1 MHIMPMAS
9 EEFFSLSIQSL
20 SNDTRDSTR
29 VSLKV
34 PPENRRDFLFKPG
47 QYINIKF
54 RKGDSSYLR
63 TYSICSSVTGENLEF
78 AAKHIKNGVFS
89 EYIKEKKIGDILSVS
104 RPAGHFVLSKIKSSC
119 LLLIAAGSGITPII
133 SIAKSFLESSKR
145 NKIILL
151 FCNKKYE
158 AMMFREDLQDL
169 KDSYISR
176 FLVFNFFTQEYQE
189 ADFFYGRI
197 NSSKIEFLIKKK
209 IINAE
214 HIDEV
219 FICGPVD
226 MTKSLGQAL
235 ERVGFKKHQVRSE
248 IFYAETKTP
257 IREELT
263 SGQYTGGSSVI
274 EIRLDGVRK
283 FVSLAYGGDLIDSAK
298 AVGIILPFACR
309 NGMCATCRCKVLSGK
324 VQMRQNFSLE
334 DWELKQ
340 GYILS
345 CQLRAIDDKVILDFD
360 NI

>member
-1 MHIMPMAS
+1 MAS
-9 EEFFSLSIQSL
+9 EEFFKLGIQSL

-34 PPENRRDFLFKPG
+34 PPKNRGDFLFRPG

-54 RKGDSSYLR
+54 HKGDCSYLR
-63 TYSICSSVTGENLEF
+63 TYSICSSDTGENLEF
-78 AAKHIKNGVFS
+78 AAKHIENGVFS
-89 EYIKEKKIGDILSVS
+89 EYIKEKKIGDTLSIS
-104 RPAGHFVLSKIKSSC
+104 RPAGHFVVSEIKSSC

-133 SIAKSFLESSKR
+133 SIAKSFLESNQR
-145 NKIILL
+145 NKVILL

-158 AMMFREDLQDL
+158 TMMFREDVQDL

-189 ADFFYGRI
+189 TEFLNGRI
-197 NSSKIEFLIKKK
+197 NASKIEFLIEKK
-209 IINAE
+209 IINVG

-219 FICGPVD
+219 FICGPLD
-226 MTKSLGQAL
+226 MTKILAQTL
-235 ERVGFKKHQVRSE
+235 ERVGFKKYQVRSE
-248 IFYAETKTP
+248 IFFAENRAP
-257 IREELT
+257 IRAELT
-263 SGQYTGGSSVI
+263 SGHYTGESSVI

-283 FVSLAYGGDLIDSAK
+283 FVSLAQGGDLIDSAK
-298 AVGIILPFACR
+298 AAGIILPFACK

-324 VQMRQNFSLE
+324 VQMHQNFSLE
-334 DWELKQ
+334 DWELKK

-345 CQLRAIDDKVILDFD
+345 CQLQAIDDKVILDFD